1 MIGRLIATMVVNA
14 AAIWVAA
21 AVFDGITYSSVP
33 ILLFTGLVL
42 GLVNFVVRPVVTLL
56 TLPFVIIT
64 LGLWLIVVNAAM
76 LGLTSW
82 LVSGFSVDGFWTA
95 VGGAIVIGIVNWA
108 LGGLLGEDDPR
119 RPRA

>member
-1 MIGRLIATMVVNA
+1 
-14 AAIWVAA
+14 
-21 AVFDGITYSSVP
+21 
-33 ILLFTGLVL
+33 
-42 GLVNFVVRPVVTLL
+42 
-56 TLPFVIIT
+56 
-64 LGLWLIVVNAAM
+64 M

-119 RPRA
+119 RPRST